1 MVTRLLLVVLL
12 ALGAAPAS
20 AQTPY
25 FPPRGKWAR
34 RDARA
39 AGLDAA
45 RLQAAITFALA
56 HAHPLNDNLAAL
68 LPNEPYPE
76 ILGPVK
82 PWAPSG
88 VVIHG
93 GHIVAEWGDVH
104 RVDVSFSVAKS
115 YLAAVAGLAVDRGLI
130 PNLYQPVREL
140 VQDGGFES
148 AQNRPITWHHLLTQT
163 SEWEGTLWDKP
174 DVADRRLGY
183 TRTLTAPG
191 TTWEYND
198 VRVNRLGLSL
208 LRAWQRPLPDVLREY
223 IMDPIGAS
231 SSWTWHGYR
240 NSWVEVQG
248 RQVQSVSGGTHWGG
262 GIWMATLDHARF
274 GYLILRRGTW
284 DGRRILSEA
293 WLDRMVTPTPLRPDY
308 GSLWWLNTDRKRYPA
323 APATSIFALGS
334 GGNMIWVE
342 PTRDLVVVTRWIQPA
357 RLNEF
362 IGLVMEALPEAGP

>member
-1 MVTRLLLVVLL
+1 MTSRLLLLASL
-12 ALGAAPAS
+12 ALGAAPGS
-20 AQTPY
+20 AQSPY
-25 FPPRGKWAR
+25 FPPRGEWAR

-39 AGLDAA
+39 AGLDPA

-56 HAHPLNDNLAAL
+56 HAYPLNDNLAAL
-68 LPNEPYPE
+68 LPNEPHPE

-88 VVIHG
+88 LIVRG
-93 GHIVAEWGDVH
+93 GHIIAEWGDVD

-115 YLAAVAGLAVDRGLI
+115 YLATVAGLAVDRGLI
-130 PNLYQPVREL
+130 PDLHQPVRQL

-148 AQNRPITWHHLLTQT
+148 EQNRTITWHHLLTQT
-163 SEWEGTLWDKP
+163 SEWEGTLWGKP

-183 TRTLTAPG
+183 TRALTAPG

-198 VRVNRLGLSL
+198 VRVNRLALSL
-208 LRAWQRPLPDVLREY
+208 LRVWQRPLPDVLREHV
-223 IMDPIGAS
+223 MEPIGAS
-231 SSWTWHGYR
+231 RTWTWHGYR

-262 GIWMATLDHARF
+262 GIWMATLDHARL
-274 GYLILRRGTW
+274 GYLILRRGAW

-308 GSLWWLNTDRKRYPA
+308 GYLWWLNTDRGRYSN

-334 GGNMIWVE
+334 GGNMIWVD
-342 PTRDLVVVTRWIQPA
+342 RAFDLVVVTRWIQPA

-362 IGLVMEALPEAGP
+362 IGLVMQALAEAGP